1 MADRATLT
9 RLGDSPSVMEKGS
22 QELEDS
28 LAVERKKLKGRQ
40 AKRFLMFGLAILLLL
55 FGLKAVLGKATP
67 QAAPALQPAA
77 KSVLESW
84 PSKPKEVPV
93 PKAAAPKAATPKVAG
108 KAEHHHAG
116 AAGALKAAAGA
127 PKAATPKAAAGAP
140 KAAAP
145 KAAGKEAPN
154 ENKEG
159 KGAGGAK
166 EAKAGGQGG
175 GAASKEAALSART
188 NPMRRDR

>member
-1 MADRATLT
+1 
-9 RLGDSPSVMEKGS
+9 MEKGS

-93 PKAAAPKAATPKVAG
+93 PKAATPKAATPKMAG

-116 AAGALKAAAGA
+116 AAGAL
-127 PKAATPKAAAGAP
+127 KAAAGAP